1 MLALIVRLSCA
12 WDRSR
17 LCAQSPLP
25 SPLSRYLI
33 PSTQQTARCGTWDV
47 RIDERLQQGLG
58 HGLGAS
64 DASYFKAILEFYLRA
79 SIFLNQLLHYI

>member
-1 MLALIVRLSCA
+1 MCSVS
-12 WDRSR
+12 
-17 LCAQSPLP
+17 SPQP
-25 SPLSRYLI
+25 PEQISN
-33 PSTQQTARCGTWDV
+33 TQHTANARCGTWDV

-79 SIFLNQLLHYI
+79 SIVLNQLLHYI

>member
-1 MLALIVRLSCA
+1 MLALIVKLSCA
-12 WDRSR
+12 WGRSR

-25 SPLSRYLI
+25 SPPKQISN
-33 PSTQQTARCGTWDV
+33 TQHRCGTWDV

-58 HGLGAS
+58 RGLGAS